1 MTQIAPLSLAD
12 DAKIVVEVSP
22 EELIKIKKVM
32 NDSEGAKT
40 KNIQK
45 GLAGIRALFKCSQA
59 QAFKIAHAEWFQ
71 PAKVQIGKLIAFDA
85 DLAWELAKKNSS
97 S

>member
-1 MTQIAPLSLAD
+1 MKQLTPIPTNDNNCEILVSMSREEYIEFQA
-12 DAKIVVEVSP
+12 AKAGP
-22 EELIKIKKVM
+22 KK
-32 NDSEGAKT
+32 

-45 GLAGIRALFKCSQA
+45 GLAGIMDLFKCSQA
-59 QAFKIAHAEWFQ
+59 KAFKISHAEWFQ
-71 PAKVQIGKLIAFDA
+71 PAKVQIGKNIAFDA